1 MCCHVRL
8 PRLAGWR
15 FTRLFLLAVSLML
28 AGSVSAQNVQQL
40 ADRSAIAEQIAR
52 YSYAADGKD
61 ANAFAAVFAEDAVWK
76 MYPAG
81 ASEPSITLNSRAD
94 IRKFSEDLNKQN
106 PEARTGHHQSGLL
119 FTELT
124 TNTAITQNMILVAQQ
139 GPKDESPHIV
149 VSGIYY
155 DTWVKTRA
163 GWQIKSLTLR
173 MQPLPLPAP
182 K

>member
-1 MCCHVRL
+1 MHSYVRL
-8 PRLAGWR
+8 ARLSGWR
-15 FTRLFLLAVSLML
+15 LTRLLLIAISLLL

-40 ADRSAIAEQIAR
+40 ADRAAIAEQIAR

-81 ASEPSITLNSRAD
+81 APEPSITLNSRTE

-106 PEARTGHHQSGLL
+106 PDARTGHHQSGLL

-124 TNTAITQNMILVAQQ
+124 ANTATTQNMILVTQQ

-155 DTWVKTRA
+155 DTWIKSKT
-163 GWQIKSLTLR
+163 GWRIKSLTLR
-173 MQPLPLPAP
+173 MQPLPLPAL

>member
-1 MCCHVRL
+1 MNRIASQARCCQQRYT
-8 PRLAGWR
+8 R
-15 FTRLFLLAVSLML
+15 FGLLAISLLL
-28 AGSVSAQNVQQL
+28 AAGVSAQNVQQL
-40 ADRSAIAEQIAR
+40 TDRAAIAEQIAR

-61 ANAFAAVFAEDAVWK
+61 ANAFAALFAEDAVWK
-76 MYPAG
+76 MFPAG
-81 ASEPSITLNSRAD
+81 AAEPSITLNSRAE

-106 PEARTGHHQSGLL
+106 PDARTGHHQSGLL

-124 TNTAITQNMILVAQQ
+124 ANTATTQNMILVAQQ

-155 DTWVKTRA
+155 DTWIKTRA
-163 GWQIKSLTLR
+163 GWLIKSLTLR